1 MPSSKPDIVSTAGFW
16 IDLFII
22 GLGTLLR
29 GSVAACGQHTRSS
42 STNSSLVPVNE
53 HRMVGRVGFRQQQ
66 GWPIGLVC

>member
-29 GSVAACGQHTRSS
+29 GSVAA
-42 STNSSLVPVNE
+42 
-53 HRMVGRVGFRQQQ
+53 
-66 GWPIGLVC
+66 